1 MAYIQV
7 TKLKVS
13 INMTIA
19 NGTRA
24 VNEIFKGHQRQDLI
38 RQTEQSFDVAAEVL
52 VVSNVESIQLH
63 EHSDQLPKWVK
74 CFKEFIHYRCV
85 SLHTEQTGKF
95 SPVISGA
102 SAGLQFLGR
111 QPACDV
117 NCVLSLE
124 DSVAPPHMLYACPNL
139 VVSAILL
146 KEVVLFYSYFCLQF
160 AAFCRYLTTTASLCW
175 LTLLCFLL
183 LLGITKTSKCTLLL

>member
-52 VVSNVESIQLH
+52 VVSNVERIQLH

-85 SLHTEQTGKF
+85 SLHTEQTGKS

-111 QPACDV
+111 QPAGDV

-124 DSVAPPHMLYACPNL
+124 DSVTPPHMLYACPNL